1 MRAKPGT
8 TFILTES
15 GRKKYIASFGSATSS
30 DCAMAIEHDLKKPL
44 SARIGIIARCDN
56 TGLGVMTVDFF
67 RNLVVQKVLVI
78 PGTGKNYFNR
88 FANRPGVSAIICP
101 TSVPTLGEIDR
112 FLENVDVVVAFETPY
127 DWNIFMRARQLGIKS
142 VLIPMYE
149 WTPPND
155 KIPYYPDL
163 FLCPSRLDYDE
174 LPEPKQYIPT
184 PVNRDIIPFRLRTRA
199 EKFLF
204 INRMG
209 GFKRRNS
216 LHVLLEAIP
225 LVKSPVE
232 FLIRSQ
238 VPIPPISDR
247 RVSVQMEEVDYENLW
262 KEGDIYLH
270 LHRWDGL
277 SLPINEAMAAGMPII
292 APNFYPHNEFLPKKL
307 LFPVEA
313 TVRECLSEGL
323 REIDVHVISA
333 STVAQKIDEVAT
345 MQECEIELASQGV
358 NQLADERSWSVMR
371 PKFTEIL
378 NNLVK

>member
-1 MRAKPGT
+1 V
-8 TFILTES
+8 ILDE
-15 GRKKYIASFGSATSS
+15 G
-30 DCAMAIEHDLKKPL
+30 LN
-44 SARIGIIARCDN
+44 ARIGIIGRCDN

-67 RNLVVQKVLVI
+67 QNLMVQKVLVV
-78 PGTGKNYFNR
+78 PGIMEDHLDR
-88 FANRPGVSAIICP
+88 FANRPGVSVIVCKTPLP
-101 TSVPTLGEIDR
+101 TVGEIER

-127 DWNIFMRARQLGIKS
+127 DWNIFMYARQLGIKT

-155 KIPYYPDL
+155 KIPCYPDL
-163 FLCPSRLDYDE
+163 FLCPSKLDYRE

-184 PVNRDIIPFRLRTRA
+184 PVNRDIIPFRLRTQA
-199 EKFLF
+199 HKFIF
-204 INRMG
+204 INGTG
-209 GFKRRNS
+209 GFRRRNS

-225 LVKSPVE
+225 LVKAPVE

-238 VPIPPISDR
+238 VPIPPVSDTR
-247 RVSVQMEEVDYENLW
+247 ISVQMEEASYGDLW
-262 KEGDIYLH
+262 IEGDIYLH

-292 APNFYPHNEFLPKKL
+292 APNFYPHNEFLPKRL

-333 STVAQKIDEVAT
+333 SAVAQKIDEVA
-345 MQECEIELASQGV
+345 MLQEHEIALLSQAV

-371 PKFTEIL
+371 PKFVEIL
-378 NNLVK
+378 NSLIEGADLRMQ

>member
-1 MRAKPGT
+1 M
-8 TFILTES
+8 ILEKAL
-15 GRKKYIASFGSATSS
+15 R
-30 DCAMAIEHDLKKPL
+30 
-44 SARIGIIARCDN
+44 ARIGIIARCDN

-67 RNLVVQKVLVI
+67 RNLTVQKVLVV
-78 PGTGKNYFNR
+78 PGIQENHLDR
-88 FANRPGVSAIICP
+88 FANRTGVSVICP
-101 TSVPTLGEIDR
+101 TRMPTLGEIDR

-127 DWNIFMRARQLGIKS
+127 DWNIFMRARQLGIKT

-149 WTPPND
+149 WTPTND
-155 KIPYYPDL
+155 KIPCYPDL

-184 PVNRDIIPFRLRTRA
+184 PVNRNTIPFRLRTRA
-199 EKFLF
+199 EKFVF
-204 INRMG
+204 VNRMG

-238 VPIPPISDR
+238 VSVPPISDT
-247 RVSVQMEEVDYENLW
+247 RVTVQMEEVDYENLW

-292 APNFYPHNEFLPKKL
+292 APNFYPHNEFLPKRL
-307 LFPVEA
+307 LFSIEA
-313 TVRECLSEGL
+313 TVREYLLEGL

-333 STVAQKIDEVAT
+333 STVAQKIDEVAM
-345 MQECEIELASQGV
+345 MQEHEIALLSQAV
-358 NQLADERSWSVMR
+358 NQIADERSWSLLR
-371 PKFTEIL
+371 PKFIETL
-378 NNLVK
+378 NNLIESS

>member
-1 MRAKPGT
+1 M
-8 TFILTES
+8 I
-15 GRKKYIASFGSATSS
+15 
-30 DCAMAIEHDLKKPL
+30 LKKAL
-44 SARIGIIARCDN
+44 NARIGIIARCDN

-67 RNLVVQKVLVI
+67 RNLMVQKVLVV
-78 PGTGKNYFNR
+78 PGTQEDHLDR
-88 FANRPGVSAIICP
+88 FANRPGVSVICSTRVP
-101 TSVPTLGEIDR
+101 KRGEVICSSRVPTPGEIDS
-112 FLENVDVVVAFETPY
+112 FLENIDVVVAFQTPY
-127 DWNIFMRARQLGIKS
+127 DWNIFTRARQLGIKT

-155 KIPYYPDL
+155 KIPSYPDL

-184 PVNRDIIPFRLRTRA
+184 PVNRDIIPFRLRRQA
-199 EKFLF
+199 KKFLF
-204 INRMG
+204 INRKG

-216 LHVLLEAIP
+216 LHVLFEVIP

-238 VPIPPISDR
+238 VPIPPISDT
-247 RVSVQMEEVDYENLW
+247 RVSVQMEEVDYEDLW

-292 APNFYPHNEFLPKKL
+292 APNFYPHNEFLPKRL
-307 LFPVEA
+307 LFPVET

-333 STVAQKIDEVAT
+333 STVAQKIDEVAM
-345 MQECEIELASQGV
+345 MQEHEIAMLSQAV
-358 NQLADERSWSVMR
+358 NQLADERSWSLLR
-371 PKFTEIL
+371 PKFIEIL
-378 NNLVK
+378 NNLKNQRAE

>member
-1 MRAKPGT
+1 M
-8 TFILTES
+8 ISE
-15 GRKKYIASFGSATSS
+15 
-30 DCAMAIEHDLKKPL
+30 KPL
-44 SARIGIIARCDN
+44 HARIGIIARCDN

-67 RNLVVQKVLVI
+67 QNIVVQKVLVV
-78 PGTGKNYFNR
+78 PGIQESHVDR
-88 FANRPGVSAIICP
+88 FANRLGVTVISP
-101 TSVPTLGEIDR
+101 TGMPTLEDIDR
-112 FLENVDVVVAFETPY
+112 FLEKVDVVVAFETPY
-127 DWNIFMRARQLGIKS
+127 DWNIFMRARQLGIKT

-155 KIPYYPDL
+155 KIPCCPDL
-163 FLCPSRLDYDE
+163 FLCPSRLDYEE

-184 PVNRDIIPFRLRTRA
+184 PVNRNIIPFRMRTQA
-199 EKFLF
+199 EKFVF

-209 GFKRRNS
+209 GFKLRNS

-225 LVKSPVE
+225 LVKSRVE

-238 VPIPPISDR
+238 IPIPPISDT
-247 RVSVQMEEVDYENLW
+247 RVSVQMEEVNYENLW

-307 LFPVEA
+307 LFPIES
-313 TVRECLSEGL
+313 TVRECLLEGL

-333 STVAQKIDEVAT
+333 STVAQKIDEVAL
-345 MQECEIELASQGV
+345 MQEHEIASLSQAV
-358 NQLADERSWSVMR
+358 NQLADERSWSRLR
-371 PKFTEIL
+371 PKFIETL
-378 NNLVK
+378 NRLIKSDAREGQSS